1 MHTQKHYPRVAY
13 TSSIIFDQQRKS
25 ATKHLS
31 EILTSEPLF
40 YSTPAL
46 PRIRFAI
53 ASVTMGGCLS
63 KEATDL
69 ALNPTRPADANRVT
83 RQTQTTRSE
92 VPREQS
98 QAREE
103 FHDRAKLERKGWA
116 RPMSDRLDRPP
127 GSADFRDLE
136 P

>member
-1 MHTQKHYPRVAY
+1 M
-13 TSSIIFDQQRKS
+13 
-25 ATKHLS
+25 
-31 EILTSEPLF
+31 
-40 YSTPAL
+40 AL
-46 PRIRFAI
+46 H
-53 ASVTMGGCLS
+53 
-63 KEATDL
+63 
-69 ALNPTRPADANRVT
+69 PTRPADANRVT